1 MDELL
6 HVDPLAWLLNQPA
19 AACGDPLRQQTLQG
33 LARRAAALPEGPLR
47 RRLCER
53 LLERLQAPHSPPP
66 AQAVATAPTEHPL
79 RDWMAAL
86 QARAGGPGEDL
97 RSLQQNRR
105 SFGRLRL
112 AQRLAQAPASPAAPT
127 QSLGPLNTL
136 ALVPKA
142 LALLQQTSP
151 DYLERLVGY
160 LDALAVLAP
169 ESAAPLDSSKPGK
182 SSKPTKRRSKP

>member
-1 MDELL
+1 MDPNQDALL
-6 HVDPLAWLLNQPA
+6 HADPQAWLSQHAP
-19 AACGDPLRQQTLQG
+19 ACGDPLRQQTLQG
-33 LARRAAALPEGPLR
+33 LARRAAAQPEGPLR

-66 AQAVATAPTEHPL
+66 APAGVITPIEHPL

-97 RSLQQNRR
+97 RSLQQHRR

-112 AQRLAQAPASPAAPT
+112 AQRLAQSPASPAAPA

-142 LALLQQTSP
+142 LTLLQQTSH

-160 LDALAVLAP
+160 LDALAALAP
-169 ESAAPLDSSKPGK
+169 ESGDVV
-182 SSKPTKRRSKP
+182 PTPASKRRKRTG